1 MERKSMSNES
11 TPPFIY
17 QGPVEAACYRDQKI
31 PCFQGNPLTEALP
44 PSAEK
49 EDIFKRMRIRP
60 LYEELHRHYTRE
72 ERLLLLGHGKRFF
85 EPLSMN
91 FNLASRFDSILRHG
105 YVGRNPLCL
114 GAYREA
120 REKLEQAIQNPLRRD
135 LPLDFNL
142 GLTMIGI
149 SGIGKSRALE
159 RVSALYPQVIQH
171 SWYQEHRFTW
181 TQLVWL
187 KLDCPPDGSIAG
199 LCTNFFLQIDRILG
213 TNYSQNYGIRNKP
226 PQPAMIAYMNTAA
239 FNHSLGVLIIDEIQN
254 LRRKKDPEM
263 LDFFIQLDNEIGVP
277 IVLVGTPSAEEILSG
292 DLRRARRASGQ
303 GEMRWS
309 RMQNDVEWRYF
320 LESLWR
326 YQYVEKKSDLSDEL
340 AQTLYY
346 ESQGITDLA
355 IRLYFF
361 AQRYAI
367 ITNQECI
374 KRETIQMAAGLGLR
388 SVQRFLHD
396 IRNNNIKKIK
406 AHGDRPFSA
415 IEGDFHLSESELMKR
430 IEADRLRVAEA
441 STTNNKQTNNE
452 ATQGLHAEAIA
463 SQNGAPKT
471 ITPTTTQQR
480 AGETLPQIAD
490 RGQKALK
497 VSAYEALRQASYT
510 FHAAEHLTEEHVS

>member
-1 MERKSMSNES
+1 MLLRPES
-11 TPPFIY
+11 
-17 QGPVEAACYRDQKI
+17 
-31 PCFQGNPLTEALP
+31 PCFRDNPLTEALRP
-44 PSAEK
+44 FGEK

-60 LYEELHRHYTRE
+60 IYEEQHRHYTPE

-91 FNLASRFDSILRHG
+91 FNLASRFDSMLRHG

-114 GAYREA
+114 GSYREA
-120 REKLEQAIQNPLRRD
+120 CEKLEQTIQNPLGRD

-159 RVSALYPQVIQH
+159 RVTALYPQVIQH
-171 SWYQEHRFTW
+171 SWYRGSRFTW
-181 TQLVWL
+181 TQLVWF
-187 KLDCPPDGSIAG
+187 KLDCPPDGSILG
-199 LCTNFFLQIDRILG
+199 LCTNLFLQIDRILG
-213 TNYSQNYGIRNKP
+213 TNYFQNYGIRNRP
-226 PQPAMIAYMNTAA
+226 SQPTMVAFMNTVT

-254 LRRKKDPEM
+254 LRRKRDPEM

-277 IVLVGTPSAEEILSG
+277 IVLVGTPTAEEILSG

-320 LESLWR
+320 LESLWS
-326 YQYVEKKSDLSDEL
+326 YQYVQKQSNLTDEL

-367 ITNQECI
+367 VTGEECI
-374 KRETIQMAAGLGLR
+374 TRETIQTAARLGLH
-388 SVQRFLHD
+388 SVQRFLHY
-396 IRNNNIKKIK
+396 IRENNIKEIK
-406 AHGDRPFSA
+406 AQGDRPFLD
-415 IEGDFHLSESELMKR
+415 IERDFQQVESELMKR
-430 IEADRLRVAEA
+430 IETGRSL
-441 STTNNKQTNNE
+441 
-452 ATQGLHAEAIA
+452 ATGTSAIHGRQA
-463 SQNGAPKT
+463 QNGAT
-471 ITPTTTQQR
+471 QQSHAETSELQNGLSSITTPTIAQQR
-480 AGETLPQIAD
+480 TSETLPQIAD
-490 RGQKALK
+490 QGLK
-497 VSAYEALRQASYT
+497 KLKISAYEALKQAGYT
-510 FHAAEHLTEEHVS
+510 FHTIEHLAEESLS